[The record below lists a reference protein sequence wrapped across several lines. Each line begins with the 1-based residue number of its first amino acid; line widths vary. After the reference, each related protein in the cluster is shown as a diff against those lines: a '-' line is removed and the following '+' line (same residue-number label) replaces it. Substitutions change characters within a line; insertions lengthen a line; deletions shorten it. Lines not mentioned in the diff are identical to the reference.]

1 MDQCIVGRGIGSPSD
16 ELTYP
21 SVFPDPQLD
30 PRADRIA
37 IASCSDE
44 PQPQRVTPKRCI
56 DHNGSLGMHSTDNKI
71 KFPVAIQ
78 VGHGQTPRGLR
89 CLEVSVLSGNE
100 LKGFSR

>member
-1 MDQCIVGRGIGSPSD
+1 MDQRVVGRGIGSPAD
-16 ELTYP
+16 ELSHP

-44 PQPQRVTPKRCI
+44 TQPQRFTPEACI
-56 DHNGSLGMHSTDNKI
+56 DHNGSLGMHSTDDKI
-71 KFPVAIQ
+71 QFAVVIQ
-78 VGHGQTPRGLR
+78 VGQGQAPRGLR

-100 LKGFSR
+100 LKGFS